1 MPLKT
6 REDILYAMSAWALE
20 SGFMLPL
27 AGGQLKE
34 RIDQVVEMAKQ
45 WHADSVIMH
54 LNRGCEGL
62 ASGQM
67 SVRRALVASGI
78 PTLAYEGNMGDRRD
92 FNEAETLGRIEAFM
106 GMLGL
111 ERLTQK

>member
-1 MPLKT
+1 
-6 REDILYAMSAWALE
+6 
-20 SGFMLPL
+20 
-27 AGGQLKE
+27 
-34 RIDQVVEMAKQ
+34 
-45 WHADSVIMH
+45 MH

-92 FNEAETLGRIEAFM
+92 FNEAETLGRIEVFM
-106 GMLGL
+106 GMLAGCLILIWGL
-111 ERLTQK
+111 LCLRHAVTMGDLNPRVS